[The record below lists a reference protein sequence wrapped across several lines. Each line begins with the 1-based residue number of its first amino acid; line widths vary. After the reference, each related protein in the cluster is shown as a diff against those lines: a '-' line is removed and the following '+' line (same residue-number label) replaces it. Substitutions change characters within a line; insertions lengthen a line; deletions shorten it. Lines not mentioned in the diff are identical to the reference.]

1 MTFCEPARTIWT
13 GFGPPDRTLMPSK
26 EPETYLT
33 FDDVLLLPAYSKV
46 LPADVDL
53 TTRLTQKIKLNCP
66 LLSAPMDTVTEAGMA
81 IAMAQEGGIGII
93 HRNLPPNQQ
102 RKMIDRVKRAVS
114 VVIDDPITL
123 EPDQTLGEALEI
135 MDKYNITGIP
145 VTQGKKLA
153 GILTNRDIR
162 FETQHSK
169 KLSALM
175 TKDQLVTIRE
185 GTSLDQSKKL
195 LHEHRIE
202 KLPVVDA
209 QGNLKGL
216 LTLKDILKSTEYPN
230 SAKDDKGRLLVG
242 AALGVSSDYM
252 EHICEIAEVGLDVL
266 VIDSAHGHSDKV
278 LNILQAIKKTFPKLQ
293 LIGGNVATVEG
304 TQALIKAG
312 ADAVKVG
319 IGPGSICTTRVVTG
333 VGVPQITAV
342 RKCAEAAEA
351 KGIPVISD
359 GGIRHSGDITK
370 AIAAGASSVMIGSLF
385 AGTEESPGEK
395 ILYQGRSYKEYRGMG
410 SIGAM
415 SDGSSDRY
423 FQERGLNESKLVP
436 EGVEAR
442 IPYRGSVEFTA
453 HQLLGGLRAGM
464 GYCGCKTIQELRT
477 QATFIRI
484 TPSGLRESHVHDV
497 IVTKESPN
505 YNIE

>member
-1 MTFCEPARTIWT
+1 MASR
-13 GFGPPDRTLMPSK
+13 

-53 TTRLTQKIKLNCP
+53 STRLTKKIKLNCP

-81 IAMAQEGGIGII
+81 IALAQEGGIGII
-93 HRNLPPNQQ
+93 HRNLDPNRQ

-145 VTQGKKLA
+145 ITQGKKLV

-162 FETQHSK
+162 FETQKSK
-169 KLSALM
+169 KLSSLM
-175 TKDQLVTIRE
+175 TQDKLVTIKE
-185 GTSLDQSKKL
+185 GISLDKSKKL
-195 LHEHRIE
+195 LHDHRIE
-202 KLPVVDA
+202 KLPIVDA
-209 QGNLKGL
+209 KGNLKGL

-242 AALGVSSDYM
+242 AALGASSDYM
-252 EHICEIAEVGLDVL
+252 EHIGELADVGLDVL

-278 LNILQAIKKTFPKLQ
+278 LKTVEAIKKTFPKLQ
-293 LIGGNVATVEG
+293 LIGGNVATAEG
-304 TQALIKAG
+304 TAALIKAG

-342 RKCAEAAEA
+342 KKCVEVAEA
-351 KGIPVISD
+351 KGIPIISD

-370 AIAAGASSVMIGSLF
+370 AIASGASTVMIGSLF

-442 IPYRGSVEFTA
+442 IPYRGSVQFTV

-464 GYCGCKTIQELRT
+464 GYCGCKDIKALRT
-477 QATFIRI
+477 ESTFIKI

-497 IVTKESPN
+497 IVTKEAPN